1 MALTHPQ
8 PDLPTG
14 SVTLLFTDIEG
25 SSRLWGK
32 HGDAFIPVW
41 QAHDALLRDAI
52 SRFGGYEVKSEGD
65 SFMVA
70 FSDAANALNCAV
82 YAQGA
87 LARYPWPPDIGPIRV
102 RMGLHTGEP
111 FVHRN
116 DYFGPC
122 VNRAAET
129 CNAAHGGQILV
140 SQEAREA
147 AGADVGPSIDF
158 LDFGEQR
165 MKDLG
170 APQRLFQVCHPDLES
185 HPFAPPRTL
194 EGQPNNLPLQRTS
207 FVGRAREIEQVAA
220 YLAGGDKPVLT
231 LTGPIGIGK
240 TRLSLQVAA
249 ATAEWFPDG
258 VWYVRLIEA
267 RDVVGA
273 ALEIASA
280 LNIPLD
286 PDQPALPQVRDWL
299 ADRRC
304 LLILDDANALPQAD
318 RLIRELLSNSTNLR
332 CLATSR
338 ESLQIDESDD
348 ISIGGLATSAEAS
361 GQSPQ
366 SAETMQA
373 MLPAANAAAE
383 SASLEEPSASA
394 PQAHAAPPLEALLPP
409 LSRRLPAFIQTA
421 LNKAVAGDT
430 EAQQRFRDLVKT
442 DAGRLFI
449 ERALAVNPELHLS
462 TKDLDAIEQLLREL
476 DGAPIS
482 IERAAH
488 LMDRVPP
495 TMILEWLNQRLAPD
509 RVPARNPGVEKFR
522 RILRQGAQKVQDR
535 VEDLPKTMEARLGQ
549 FFQSVLDTTHER
561 RDPQQA
567 TELRQDALRIARD
580 AEDTLGMAHALRHL
594 ARSRWQQGDRQSAVA
609 LLTSAAQLYR
619 DHQSE
624 TYPEVQRELDEA
636 RDELG
641 QAEGKVPVA
650 PSVEGAVAMAL
661 EKAQSC

>member
-1 MALTHPQ
+1 MTSAHPQ

-70 FSDAANALNCAV
+70 FSDAANALNCAA

-87 LARYPWPPDIGPIRV
+87 LARYPWPPDIGPVRV

-122 VNRAAET
+122 VNRVAET
-129 CNAAHGGQILV
+129 CNAAHGGQILA
-140 SQEAREA
+140 SWEARQA
-147 AGADVGPSIDF
+147 AGGRADPNLDF

-165 MKDLG
+165 MKDMG
-170 APQRLFQVCHPDLES
+170 TPQRLFQVCHPDLEA

-207 FVGRAREIEQVAA
+207 FVGRAKEIEQVAA

-231 LTGPIGIGK
+231 LTGPRGIGK
-240 TRLSLQVAA
+240 TRLSLQIAA

-258 VWYVRLIEA
+258 VWYVRLVEA

-280 LNIPLD
+280 LNIALD
-286 PDQPALPQVRDWL
+286 PDQPALSQVRDWL
-299 ADRRC
+299 ADRCC

-318 RLIRELLSNSTNLR
+318 RLIRELLSNSANLR

-338 ESLQIDESDD
+338 ESLHIEESGEMPV
-348 ISIGGLATSAEAS
+348 SGLATAAEGSEAETSEAEAS
-361 GQSPQ
+361 KAHQQLTVSG
-366 SAETMQA
+366 SAEDA
-373 MLPAANAAAE
+373 PLKEE
-383 SASLEEPSASA
+383 SAVSQETWNA
-394 PQAHAAPPLEALLPP
+394 PQPAPLLPP
-409 LSRRLPAFIQTA
+409 LSRRLPALLHTA
-421 LNKAVAGDT
+421 LNKAVAADT
-430 EAQQRFRDLVKT
+430 EAQQRFRELVRT

-449 ERALAVNPELHLS
+449 ERALAVNPDLNLS
-462 TKDLDAIEQLLREL
+462 AKDIGAIEQLLREL
-476 DGAPIS
+476 DGAPVS

-522 RILRQGAQKVQDR
+522 RILRQGAQKVQDK

-567 TELRQDALRIARD
+567 TQLRQDALRIARD

-594 ARSRWQQGDRQSAVA
+594 ARARWQQGDRQSAVA

-636 RDELG
+636 REDLG

-650 PSVEGAVAMAL
+650 PSVEGAVALAL
-661 EKAQSC
+661 EKQE

>member
-1 MALTHPQ
+1 MTSAHPQ

-25 SSRLWGK
+25 SSRLWGQ

-52 SRFGGYEVKSEGD
+52 NRFGGYEVKSEGD

-70 FSDAANALNCAV
+70 FSDAAEALNCALH
-82 YAQGA
+82 AQGA

-147 AGADVGPSIDF
+147 AGGRIDPNIDF

-170 APQRLFQVCHPDLES
+170 APQRLFQVCHPDLEAR
-185 HPFAPPRTL
+185 PFAPPRTL

-231 LTGPIGIGK
+231 LTGPVGIGK

-280 LNIPLD
+280 MHIPLD
-286 PDQPALPQVRDWL
+286 PDHPALPQVRDWL

-304 LLILDDANALPQAD
+304 LLILDDANTLPQAD
-318 RLIRELLSNSTNLR
+318 RLIRELLSNSANLR

-348 ISIGGLATSAEAS
+348 ISIGGLATIVEAS
-361 GQSPQ
+361 GQPLQ
-366 SAETMQA
+366 SMVSV
-373 MLPAANAAAE
+373 AAE
-383 SASLEEPSASA
+383 AIPLEEQSASA
-394 PQAHAAPPLEALLPP
+394 QEVQAAPPLEPLLPP
-409 LSRRLPAFIQTA
+409 LSRRLPAFMQTA
-421 LNKAVAGDT
+421 LNKAVAADT

-449 ERALAVNPELHLS
+449 ERALTVNPDLNLS

-476 DGAPIS
+476 DGAPVS

-509 RVPARNPGVEKFR
+509 RVPVRNPGVEKFR
-522 RILRQGAQKVQDR
+522 RILRQSAQKVQDK
-535 VEDLPKTMEARLGQ
+535 VEELPKTMEARLGQ

-594 ARSRWQQGDRQSAVA
+594 ARARWQQGDRQSAVA

-661 EKAQSC
+661 EKHG